1 MNRRV
6 VTADDVLRVVGDGG
20 TEVVV
25 APEDR
30 LTPLA
35 RDLVHDHGLRLVRAA
50 GGEASRAAAD
60 VTSARPPASLPPL
73 RHVPGV
79 ARMPLDPFPVDLGR
93 PEMDVRATDVV
104 TAEHGMPM
112 SAGVM
117 SLREGSFDWTLD
129 YDEIQYVL
137 EGELHI
143 TRGRERA
150 VGVAGDVIAV
160 PRGSTITFSTP
171 AWAKFMYVTYPA
183 DWGGSS

>member
-1 MNRRV
+1 MSRRV

-25 APEDR
+25 AAEDR

-35 RDLVHDHGLRLVRAA
+35 RDLVQDHGLRLVRTE
-50 GGEASRAAAD
+50 GGDAPRAAARAA
-60 VTSARPPASLPPL
+60 SARAPASLPPL
-73 RHVPGV
+73 RHVSGA

-93 PEMDVRATDVV
+93 PQMDVRATDVV
-104 TAEHGMPM
+104 TAQHGLPM

-117 SLREGSFDWTLD
+117 SLREGSFGWTLD

-150 VGVAGDVIAV
+150 VGLAGDVIAV

-183 DWGGSS
+183 DWGGDA

>member
-1 MNRRV
+1 
-6 VTADDVLRVVGDGG
+6 
-20 TEVVV
+20 
-25 APEDR
+25 
-30 LTPLA
+30 
-35 RDLVHDHGLRLVRAA
+35 
-50 GGEASRAAAD
+50 
-60 VTSARPPASLPPL
+60 
-73 RHVPGV
+73 
-79 ARMPLDPFPVDLGR
+79 MPLDPFPVDLGR

-104 TAEHGMPM
+104 TAEHGLPM